1 MEISCQELLEAA
13 QEYQIRNLCFWVC
26 VDLVANAI
34 GRCEFRTF
42 RGNKE
47 IFEKEYWLWNFEP
60 NANQNSTMFLHKL
73 VAKLFEDN
81 EALIIETT
89 NREPGD
95 AIIVADSWTPP
106 LEYPSRQQEYTNVTV
121 GEVTYQKTFYE
132 REIMHLK
139 LNHVNIKP
147 VIDGLYQ
154 SYGRLL
160 SAAMRYYEWDHG
172 QHWKVHVSQL
182 ASGGDD
188 WEEKFRQRINQQV
201 KPFLE
206 SNGAVLPEF
215 DGYEYTNMGKN
226 GGSSSSRDVKDLIE
240 DVFDFTARGF
250 LLPVVLVNGKVE
262 ATEDATR
269 RLLTNCVD
277 PICDQIQEE
286 ATKKRYGY
294 EAWRRGDF
302 LRVDSSAIQHFD
314 IFANAPN
321 VEKLVGSGAFTINDV
336 MRAAN
341 QPKIDEPWADQHFL
355 TKNISTLQDGTQ
367 ALDDQ
372 KGGNP

>member
-1 MEISCQELLEAA
+1 M
-13 QEYQIRNLCFWVC
+13 
-26 VDLVANAI
+26 VANAV

-89 NREPGD
+89 NRE
-95 AIIVADSWTPP
+95 
-106 LEYPSRQQEYTNVTV
+106 
-121 GEVTYQKTFYE
+121 
-132 REIMHLK
+132 
-139 LNHVNIKP
+139 
-147 VIDGLYQ
+147 
-154 SYGRLL
+154 RLL

-215 DGYEYTNMGKN
+215 DGYEYTNVGKN
-226 GGSSSSRDVKDLIE
+226 GGSGSSRDVKDLIE

-250 LLPVVLVNGKVE
+250 LLPVVLVNGRVE
-262 ATEDATR
+262 TTEDATR

-341 QPKIDEPWADQHFL
+341 QPKIDEPWADEHFL

-367 ALDDQ
+367 ALNDQ

>member
-1 MEISCQELLEAA
+1 M
-13 QEYQIRNLCFWVC
+13 
-26 VDLVANAI
+26 VANAV

-106 LEYPSRQQEYTNVTV
+106 LEYPSRQQEYNNVTV

-154 SYGRLL
+154 SYGRLV

-182 ASGGDD
+182 TGGGDD

-215 DGYEYTNMGKN
+215 DGYEYTNVGKN

>member
-1 MEISCQELLEAA
+1 M
-13 QEYQIRNLCFWVC
+13 
-26 VDLVANAI
+26 VANAV

-132 REIMHLK
+132 REVMHLK

-215 DGYEYTNMGKN
+215 DGYEYTNVGKN
-226 GGSSSSRDVKDLIE
+226 GGSGSSRDVKDLIE

-250 LLPVVLVNGKVE
+250 LLPVVLVNGRVE

-341 QPKIDEPWADQHFL
+341 QPKIDEPWADEHFL

-367 ALDDQ
+367 ALNDQ